1 MVNGR
6 LRCAPG
12 RDIGPGLRR
21 LRLATTAIG
30 PIRSGLRTQARDV
43 SNFMKI
49 RHAFA
54 ANTRKIANTAFKPVC

>member
-6 LRCAPG
+6 LRCARG

-21 LRLATTAIG
+21 LRLATTATG
-30 PIRSGLRTQARDV
+30 PIRSGLRTVDPDV

-49 RHAFA
+49 RDAFA
-54 ANTRKIANTAFKPVC
+54 ANTRKIANPAFKPVC